1 MDMKVNTETI
11 DSSSDNNFIDRS
23 SWLSAAVLVAND
35 AILSTASIAIG
46 VAAGSDTREVIIL
59 ATLAGLV
66 AGALSMTASKFVSL
80 STQTDTEK
88 AEIAR
93 EKIEIEEMPKLELLE
108 LAGIYEQRGLK
119 KETAMQVAKEFTEKD
134 ALAAHVRDELGIDE
148 NRQAKPVQAA
158 LASGIAFIIG
168 GSLPLIITVFLPEKN
183 MEYTLYGSAIL
194 SLIVL
199 GIISAKTGGS
209 SIWKAIIRI
218 TFWGTLVMGLSAL
231 VGHLFGVNF

>member
-1 MDMKVNTETI
+1 MEKESTETM

-23 SWLSAAVLVAND
+23 SWLSAAVLGAND

-158 LASGIAFIIG
+158 LASGIAFIVG
-168 GSLPLIITVFLPEKN
+168 GSLPLIITIVLPEKN

-218 TFWGTLVMGLSAL
+218 TFWGTLVTGLSAL

>member
-1 MDMKVNTETI
+1 MKSKTKDIETA
-11 DSSSDNNFIDRS
+11 SDNNFINRS
-23 SWLSAAVLVAND
+23 VWLSAVVLGAND

-59 ATLAGLV
+59 ATLAGVV

-80 STQTDTEK
+80 SSQTDIEK

-119 KETAMQVAKEFTEKD
+119 KETALQVAKEFTEKD
-134 ALAAHVRDELGIDE
+134 ALAAHVRDELGILK
-148 NRQAKPVQAA
+148 NRRIKPIQTAM
-158 LASGIAFIIG
+158 ASGAAFLIG
-168 GSLPLIITVFLPEKN
+168 GSLPLLITIFLPEKN
-183 MEYTLYGSAIL
+183 MEYTLYGSAIF
-194 SLIVL
+194 SLIIL

>member
-1 MDMKVNTETI
+1 MEENTE
-11 DSSSDNNFIDRS
+11 DFSGYSNENFIDRS
-23 SWLSAAVLVAND
+23 YWLSAAVLGAND

-46 VAAGSDTREVIIL
+46 VTAGSHSKEVIIL

-80 STQTDTEK
+80 SSQTDIEK

-93 EKIEIEEMPKLELLE
+93 EKKEIEKMPKLELLE
-108 LAGIYEQRGLK
+108 LAGIYEERGLK
-119 KETAMQVAKEFTEKD
+119 RETALQVAKEFTEKD
-134 ALAAHVRDELGIDE
+134 ALAAHVRDELGILK
-148 NRQAKPVQAA
+148 NRRVKPIQAA
-158 LASGIAFIIG
+158 MASGISFLVG
-168 GSLPLIITVFLPEKN
+168 GSLPLIITVLLPIKN
-183 MEYTLYGSAIL
+183 MEYTLYGAAII
-194 SLIVL
+194 SLIIL